1 MGNTDDQLVI
11 DLAKYNIS
19 YYKRPALLAQDET
32 STNDVI
38 IDFCQYLVEKGVKF
52 KNIITL
58 QPTNP
63 FDLNLLNTAMK
74 EFLKSERKSL
84 ISVSTLDKKFGRVI
98 NDNYL
103 PMNYKLGERHQDL
116 ETLYYENGLIYISN
130 IDAILKEKA
139 YISNNS
145 YPLITNEIGAL
156 IDIDYEKDLQ
166 LAEIVITMKKQD

>member
-1 MGNTDDQLVI
+1 
-11 DLAKYNIS
+11 
-19 YYKRPALLAQDET
+19 
-32 STNDVI
+32 
-38 IDFCQYLVEKGVKF
+38 
-52 KNIITL
+52 
-58 QPTNP
+58 
-63 FDLNLLNTAMK
+63 
-74 EFLKSERKSL
+74 
-84 ISVSTLDKKFGRVI
+84 
-98 NDNYL
+98 
-103 PMNYKLGERHQDL
+103 MNYKLGERHQDL